1 MCAATAAAAVVD
13 MESRI
18 VEQTKDY
25 WIAAASL
32 DERNLLCT
40 SFLCVFA
47 MAVTVRGVRIP
58 FRPMDDDDADDGHR
72 EGDGEDGH
80 IPHFLSDTSAA
91 HAERQQ
97 QQQ

>member
-1 MCAATAAAAVVD
+1 
-13 MESRI
+13 
-18 VEQTKDY
+18 
-25 WIAAASL
+25 
-32 DERNLLCT
+32 
-40 SFLCVFA
+40 

-97 QQQ
+97 QQHQQ